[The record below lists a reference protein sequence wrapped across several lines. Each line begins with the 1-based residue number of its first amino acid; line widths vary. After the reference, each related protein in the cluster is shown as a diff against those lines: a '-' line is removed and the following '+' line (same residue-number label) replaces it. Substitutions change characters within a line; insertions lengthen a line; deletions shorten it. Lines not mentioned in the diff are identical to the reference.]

1 MKFEILTVG
10 KPRKKFVKQ
19 GIAHYLNHLS
29 TLAPTGLEAVKPAV
43 LNKSTSPAQARSVE
57 AEAIL
62 ARIKSN
68 FLVVA
73 LDLRGKSFS
82 SPAMAEQLAAWD
94 RSGKNKVVF
103 VIGGPHGL
111 DQTVLDRADLVVK
124 LSTMTLSHELCLLFC
139 LEQLYRALSLRA
151 NRPYAK

>member
-29 TLAPTGLEAVKPAV
+29 TLAPTGLESVKPAI
-43 LNKSTSPAQARSVE
+43 LNKSTSPEQARAVE
-57 AEAIL
+57 AEAIM
-62 ARIKSN
+62 ARLKPN

-73 LDLRGKSFS
+73 LDLRGKMFS
-82 SPAMAEQLAAWD
+82 SAALADQLAAWD

-103 VIGGPHGL
+103 IIGGPHGL
-111 DQTVLDRADLVVK
+111 DRTVLDRADLTVK
-124 LSTMTLSHELCLLFC
+124 LSAMTMSHELCLLFC
-139 LEQLYRALSLRA
+139 LEQLYRALSFRA